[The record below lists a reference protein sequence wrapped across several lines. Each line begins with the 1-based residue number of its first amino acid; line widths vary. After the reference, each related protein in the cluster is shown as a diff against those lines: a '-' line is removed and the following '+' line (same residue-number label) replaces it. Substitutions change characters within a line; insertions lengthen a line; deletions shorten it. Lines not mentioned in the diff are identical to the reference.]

1 MGKPMNQLS
10 REEKFPL
17 LLGHLAELTVNFDEL
32 YDWLKNHQS
41 NKKGSPSEM
50 CKNLSIDDLGK
61 FKDMVIKAQFKQ
73 DPKSIIKMMME

>member
-32 YDWLKNHQS
+32 YFNIFS
-41 NKKGSPSEM
+41 NKMDNSFYNPSLLKYM
-50 CKNLSIDDLGK
+50 RPPAC
-61 FKDMVIKAQFKQ
+61 FFHCTYAQSFV
-73 DPKSIIKMMME
+73 DII